1 VFVQLVL
8 FFLGRFVLTA
18 RLKLVLLVILEVVF
32 NANLN
37 ITQTLVNV
45 FLVQITASTVLLVAV
60 A

>member
-1 VFVQLVL
+1 MFVQLVL